1 MMKRLAVFFVSI
13 LLIFIT
19 ACGRD
24 QIKVSL
30 FTPKTYTPGEV
41 SQVKVKVLNNKGKPI
56 TGAKISV
63 IFNMQGMSMKHGNV
77 SMAPKESGNGLYI
90 GNANLQMEGDYTAV
104 IKVEQNGEKF
114 EQEKRFSIIRKP

>member
-1 MMKRLAVFFVSI
+1 MKRLAVFFVSI

-41 SQVKVKVLNNKGKPI
+41 SQVKVKVFNNKGKPI

-90 GNANLQMEGDYTAV
+90 GNTNLQMEGDYTAV
-104 IKVEQNGEKF
+104 LKSNKMGRNLNKKSDFQ
-114 EQEKRFSIIRKP
+114 S